1 MQSLTSRI
9 AVSIDAWPAMSRA
22 DQDRIRR
29 LAIAPRQVE
38 FAGSTA
44 NAVAACDDGD
54 PKQVVGLALRVDGA
68 IVGFVVVKRRDAA
81 PDWASRET
89 AVLSGLRI
97 DAEHQG
103 RGIGSAALPAIAD
116 WVREHWTSS
125 TALALT
131 VDEENVAAIRAYA
144 KAGWSEV
151 GERFEG
157 RIGGVLTMS
166 RAVRG

>member
-1 MQSLTSRI
+1 MPTLSSPA
-9 AVSIDAWPAMSRA
+9 AVSVEAWQLLAPA
-22 DQDRIRR
+22 DQERVRR

-38 FAGSTA
+38 YAGSTA

-81 PDWASRET
+81 PDWAGPGT
-89 AVLSGLRI
+89 AVISALRV
-97 DAEHQG
+97 DVAHQG
-103 RGIGSAALPAIAD
+103 RGIGSASLAAIAG
-116 WVREHWTSS
+116 WVRQHWTSATS
-125 TALALT
+125 IALT

-144 KAGWSEV
+144 KAGWSAV

-157 RIGGVLTMS
+157 RIGWVRTMS
-166 RAVRG
+166 RAVHD